1 MLYLASFRLPIAIY
15 LMNKM
20 GFDNEEKKPPGFPY
34 ENGKSQKQEAEEADR
49 IISSLRADM
58 IQGSVALPEQE
69 EPIEKLNIKLAIV
82 IVICVVASTTFL
94 FLVTG
99 SRRQM
104 FARGLESLFI
114 RGGTPS
120 SMANTTPVL
129 ALESQTGVKSASEIS
144 ATIQPTKTQAVIV
157 PPTATHTPT
166 QPEPT
171 TPPTD
176 TPTATSSWQCRDALS
191 ITLDDV
197 GQTICTYGTVIETVE
212 KPNNFMVIFSHERG
226 AFYWVT
232 YDLVWSK
239 GEVDACYYTTGKI
252 DQIANT
258 PILVF
263 GYNNLPEMC
272 PK

>member
-1 MLYLASFRLPIAIY
+1 
-15 LMNKM
+15 MNKM
-20 GFDNEEKKPPGFPY
+20 GFDKEEKKPLGFPY
-34 ENGKSQKQEAEEADR
+34 KERNTQKQEAEDTDR
-49 IISSLRADM
+49 IITSLRADM
-58 IQGSVALPEQE
+58 IQGSEALPEQE
-69 EPIEKLNIKLAIV
+69 EVTEKINLKLAIV
-82 IVICVVASTTFL
+82 IVICVVGFIFFL

-104 FARGLESLFI
+104 FARGLESLFN
-114 RGGTPS
+114 RGGSPS
-120 SMANTTPVL
+120 SMAKL
-129 ALESQTGVKSASEIS
+129 QLCLHWKKARSESYSEMSPTRQPQNPGCHYPTNVHAHKPARANKS
-144 ATIQPTKTQAVIV
+144 
-157 PPTATHTPT
+157 
-166 QPEPT
+166 
-171 TPPTD
+171 PTD

-191 ITLDDV
+191 ITLEDV

-212 KPNNFMVIFSHERG
+212 YPTNFMVIFSHERG

-239 GEVDACYYTTGKI
+239 GEVDTCYYTTGKI

-258 PILVF
+258 PIMVF

>member
-1 MLYLASFRLPIAIY
+1 
-15 LMNKM
+15 MNKM
-20 GFDNEEKKPPGFPY
+20 GFDKEEKKPPGLS
-34 ENGKSQKQEAEEADR
+34 EEKGKTQKQGAEDAER
-49 IISSLRADM
+49 IVTSLRADM
-58 IQGSVALPEQE
+58 IPGSEAVPEQE
-69 EPIEKLNIKLAIV
+69 EAIEILNIKLAIV
-82 IVICVVASTTFL
+82 IVICVVVFTTFL

-120 SMANTTPVL
+120 SMENTTPVL
-129 ALESQTGVKSASEIS
+129 ALGSQPRVNHTPEMSP
-144 ATIQPTKTQAVIV
+144 TRQPTQTQAVII
-157 PPTATHTPT
+157 PPTATRTPT
-166 QPEPT
+166 QQVPTSRPTNTPT
-171 TPPTD
+171 T
-176 TPTATSSWQCRDALS
+176 TSSWQCRDALS
-191 ITLDDV
+191 ITLEDV
-197 GQTICTYGTVIETVE
+197 GQTICTYGTVIEIVE

-239 GEVDACYYTTGKI
+239 GDVDSCYYATGKI